1 MSRQRWEAASSSTS
15 PRATSHAA
23 ADTVSSRRAKSRPQA
38 LAAPRNTT
46 DTPTSEKPLDFPGQS
61 HSTVRGQA
69 TPKQVTATIH
79 GRATFDTNKI
89 RHDFPIL
96 SRLVNGKPL
105 VYLDSAATSQKPKQV
120 IEELTRFYDE
130 YNANV
135 HRGVYQISEEA
146 TTVYEKARAKIARL
160 INASSPNEI
169 VFVRG
174 TTEAINLVAQSWG
187 RENIGLGDGIV
198 LTEMEHHSNIVPW
211 QLLARQKGA
220 HLKYVGIT
228 DDGFLVHE
236 DFRQHLESG
245 NVKLVAMTHVSNVL
259 GTINPIRDY
268 IREAHKSGSR
278 VLIDAAQSAP
288 HMPVDVQDLD
298 CDFLAFS
305 GHKMCGPTGIGVLYA
320 KKSILEGMPPY
331 HGGGEMIKEVHLY
344 ESTWRDPPYRF
355 EAGTTNI
362 AGAIGLGRAVDY
374 LSELGLRKI
383 QSRERGLTE
392 YAHERLG
399 KVKGMEMYGPE
410 NPEAKAGVISF
421 NLGDIHSHDLASLLD
436 EDGIAVRSG
445 HHCAQPLME
454 RLRVSSTTRASMYI
468 YNTEEEIDRLEESLE
483 RAGRVFKV

>member
-1 MSRQRWEAASSSTS
+1 MLRLRWEAASSLTF
-15 PRATSHAA
+15 PKATSHAA
-23 ADTVSSRRAKSRPQA
+23 ADTASYRRAKSRPQA

-46 DTPTSEKPLDFPGQS
+46 PTSKQLPNFPGQPAS
-61 HSTVRGQA
+61 STVRGYATQKQA
-69 TPKQVTATIH
+69 TTYAHEKNVYDA
-79 GRATFDTNKI
+79 DKV

-96 SRLVNGKPL
+96 DRLVNGKPL
-105 VYLDSAATSQKPKQV
+105 AYLDSAATSQKPRQV
-120 IEELTRFYDE
+120 IDELTRFYSE

-146 TTVYEKARAKIARL
+146 TAVYEEARAKIARL
-160 INASSPNEI
+160 INANSPNEI
-169 VFVRG
+169 VLVRG

-187 RENIGLGDGIV
+187 RANIGLGDGIV

-220 HLKYVGIT
+220 HLKYIGIT

-236 DFRQHLESG
+236 DFQQHLESG
-245 NVKLVAMTHVSNVL
+245 GAKLVAMTHVSNVL
-259 GTINPIRDY
+259 GTINPIREY
-268 IREAHKSGSR
+268 IREAHKRGSK
-278 VLIDAAQSAP
+278 VLIDAAQSVP

-374 LSELGLRKI
+374 LSDLGLRKI
-383 QSRERGLTE
+383 QSHERELTK
-392 YAHERLG
+392 YAHDKLG
-399 KVKGMEMYGPE
+399 RVRGITIYGPE
-410 NPEAKAGVISF
+410 NPEAKSGVISF
-421 NLGDIHSHDLASLLD
+421 NVGDVHAHDMASLLD

-454 RLRVSSTTRASMYI
+454 RLGVSSTTRASMYI
-468 YNTEEEIDRLEESLE
+468 YNTDEEIDRLAEATE
-483 RAGRVFKV
+483 RAGRVFKI